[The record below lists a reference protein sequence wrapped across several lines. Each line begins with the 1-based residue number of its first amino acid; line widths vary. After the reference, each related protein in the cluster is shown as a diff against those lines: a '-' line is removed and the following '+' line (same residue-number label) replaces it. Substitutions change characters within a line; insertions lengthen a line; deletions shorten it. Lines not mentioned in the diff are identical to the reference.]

1 MCWIGTWALFY
12 PENYCCVSGSLIV
25 FSGKFQCVRTWCKE
39 WQLSMLLPVTQ
50 GRVRSLALA
59 WEQARAALQE
69 RQNSARTSPQISP
82 RDAGSS
88 GPPSAAAS
96 PRQLDPP
103 VPTGARPA
111 HGSGQPPLPGGD
123 SPVARSRHGRSRS
136 VPYLSPC
143 DSAYDAD
150 GRPGRQQEKGGT
162 TGDGDGPSVS
172 PRSQSEAQLSP
183 AKAGSMARASAGGSP
198 DRYYRH
204 PPVSS
209 VGLAK
214 LQVSHLTLTCS
225 DWETCTL
232 VHLLCGTIVDLLSSC
247 SRVCGVCAGLA
258 GDAEAEGVH
267 QAGKYSG
274 AASEE
279 QQLGG
284 NNIAR
289 CQRP

>member
-1 MCWIGTWALFY
+1 MWTQCKLEHRHMDSPGRGEGVLDRHMGF
-12 PENYCCVSGSLIV
+12 VSSRKLLLSV
-25 FSGKFQCVRTWCKE
+25 RFLDCFFWHVSKVRTWCKE
-39 WQLSMLLPVTQ
+39 WQLSILLPVTQ

-88 GPPSAAAS
+88 GPPSAAVS

-103 VPTGARPA
+103 VPPGARPA

-123 SPVARSRHGRSRS
+123 SPVAHSRHGRSRS

-183 AKAGSMARASAGGSP
+183 AKAGSMAHASAGGSP

-225 DWETCTL
+225 DWETCAL
-232 VHLLCGTIVDLLSSC
+232 FVRNKC
-247 SRVCGVCAGLA
+247 
-258 GDAEAEGVH
+258 
-267 QAGKYSG
+267 
-274 AASEE
+274 
-279 QQLGG
+279 
-284 NNIAR
+284 
-289 CQRP
+289 RPF